1 MDRRRYRPGT
11 YLFHPSTSL
20 RASLAALIVATT
32 LTGAAQSPAPA
43 VPRFEVA
50 SIKRNVSTDAAG
62 YVRLEEGARFNAV
75 NASLAL
81 IIRQAYGVQPFQV
94 LNLPDWVSTERY
106 DIRAKA
112 PDGVEVFPNMAPL
125 LRALLQE
132 RFNFLARTQQR
143 ELPVYDLVL
152 ARSDRRL
159 GPKVTRASFDCG
171 ARTTGTPPNGPSGEE
186 LCGLTGG
193 PGRITMRG
201 YSMTRFGQS
210 LINQV
215 QRVVVDKTGLTG
227 PWNLEVVFTPEQPAA
242 LNGGVVPPNP
252 DGPSLFTAVQEQLG
266 LKLEASRGL
275 VDVLVVDRIEP
286 PTED

>member
-1 MDRRRYRPGT
+1 MISPA
-11 YLFHPSTSL
+11 FVMKWIPSTSL
-20 RASLAALIVATT
+20 RASLAALILATT
-32 LTGAAQSPAPA
+32 LTGAAQSPAPT

-50 SIKRNVSTDAAG
+50 SIKRNVSIDAAG

-125 LRALLQE
+125 LQALLQE
-132 RFNFLARTQQR
+132 RFNFLARIQQR
-143 ELPVYDLVL
+143 ELPVYDLVF

-159 GPKVTRASFDCG
+159 GPKVSQASFDCG
-171 ARTTGTPPNGPSGEE
+171 ARTTGTPPKGPSGEE
-186 LCGLTGG
+186 LCGFTGG

-201 YSMTRFGQS
+201 YSMARFGQS

-215 QRVVVDKTGLTG
+215 QRMVVDKTGLTG
-227 PWNLEVVFTPEQPAA
+227 AWNLEVVYTPEQPAV
-242 LNGGVVPPNP
+242 LNGAVVPPNP
-252 DGPSLFTAVQEQLG
+252 DAPSLFTAVQEQLG

-275 VDVLVVDRIEP
+275 VDVLVVDRIER